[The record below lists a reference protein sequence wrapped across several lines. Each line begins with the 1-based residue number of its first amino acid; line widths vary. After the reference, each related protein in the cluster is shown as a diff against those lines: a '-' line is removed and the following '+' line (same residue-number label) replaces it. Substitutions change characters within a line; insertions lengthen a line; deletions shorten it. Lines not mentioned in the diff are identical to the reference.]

1 MMIRMDFSFSSPKE
15 RPMKNTVEKKLDLNY
30 VLDKDR
36 VQNNGKGEKA
46 FKVI

>member
-15 RPMKNTVEKKLDLNY
+15 MPMKNIVETKLDLNY
-30 VLDKDR
+30 VLNKDR
-36 VQNNGKGEKA
+36 VQNNAKGKKA